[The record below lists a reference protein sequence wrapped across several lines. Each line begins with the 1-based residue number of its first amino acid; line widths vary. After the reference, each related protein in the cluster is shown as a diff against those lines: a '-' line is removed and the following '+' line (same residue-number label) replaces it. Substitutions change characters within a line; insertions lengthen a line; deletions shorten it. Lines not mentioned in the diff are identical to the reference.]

1 MKKKDYE
8 ALCGR
13 AYTESDI
20 EKVFIVIGKYHNG
33 KIRARTIEILGID
46 MPTALRMV
54 EKNGIKIYQEKKLST
69 EKFANNE
76 VMELIELVVKDQNEL
91 ARYRLFDLFGAV
103 FYKAFRKQGN
113 LEPGETKND
122 KYWNY
127 MAECM
132 LVLDRCIYYYWRLY
146 ETGALKVKEGYDKP
160 VDFSY
165 ILKLKL
171 KEVPRTISKESNIID
186 FHQAIAK
193 KIKELRRFLSLYKQE
208 NGGKEPSL
216 QEIAD
221 ALHLRRLSTAKKYLD
236 DLHKTVISGD
246 DTVRAYNSSYNDNG
260 SETTVFDIIE
270 DITNIALDS
279 DENLDRI
286 HIREMIKR
294 LGKVKA
300 AIVILKYGFNC
311 DAHTDDEVA
320 AILKLRKERYDR
332 LLDSALDQLKIDLR
346 DISAKT
352 TMF

>member
-46 MPTALRMV
+46 MPTALRMA

-132 LVLDRCIYYYWRLY
+132 VVLDRCIDYFWRLY
-146 ETGALKVKEGYDKP
+146 EAGCIKAKDGYRKP
-160 VDFSY
+160 IDFSY
-165 ILKLKL
+165 MLRKKLKA
-171 KEVPRTISKESNIID
+171 VPRTISRESNIINFTEAVD
-186 FHQAIAK
+186 RK
-193 KIKELRRFLSLYKQE
+193 VNKLRSFIIEYKQE
-208 NGGKEPSL
+208 NGGKEPTL

-221 ALHLRRLSTAKKYLD
+221 ALHVKKLSTAQRYLD
-236 DLHKTVISGD
+236 DVNKIAISGD
-246 DTVRAYNSSYNDNG
+246 AAVRGHNSSYTD
-260 SETTVFDIIE
+260 SADETTVFDIIE